1 MTAATSREGEW
12 CCMTYHLYS
21 SAYIRRKQNRR
32 GQREWRALL
41 MLNANKAS
49 YDARY

>member
-32 GQREWRALL
+32 GQRVESFA
-41 MLNANKAS
+41 NAKC
-49 YDARY
+49 